1 MTNDNQPNNMTFDR
15 KELLKSK
22 LQSLGF
28 ALRYF
33 NLTHDI
39 ETMMNLLQRLN
50 LLYQTD
56 STLDDDCV
64 RFLNAH
70 TETMKRFDDET
81 L

>member
-1 MTNDNQPNNMTFDR
+1 MTFDR
-15 KELLKSK
+15 KEHLKSK

-33 NLTHDI
+33 DLTLDI
-39 ETMMNLLQRLN
+39 EKISMLMSRLE
-50 LLYQTD
+50 LRYKTD
-56 STLDDDCV
+56 DALDDDCV

-70 TETMKRFDDET
+70 KETMKRFDAET

>member
-1 MTNDNQPNNMTFDR
+1 MTNDNQTRHMTFDR
-15 KELLKSK
+15 AELLKSK

-33 NLTHDI
+33 DLTTDL
-39 ETMMNLLQRLN
+39 EKMSALMCRLE
-50 LLYQTD
+50 LRYKTD

-70 TETMKRFDDET
+70 TETMKRFDVET

>member
-1 MTNDNQPNNMTFDR
+1 MTFER
-15 KELLKSK
+15 IEYLKSK

-33 NLTHDI
+33 DLTSDI
-39 ETMMNLLQRLN
+39 EKMTNLLQQLD
-50 LLYQTD
+50 L
-56 STLDDDCV
+56 STESNSALDDDCV

-70 TETMKRFDDET
+70 AETMKRFDAET